1 MFSGL
6 PPKTDLRHH
15 RSDAKLAG
23 KFSDAGLHTLFFFCC
38 MRRQCINGDH
48 HGSIVMTDADR
59 ISALEKRVR
68 ELEHAVNEAR
78 TLLRHSLARYDNLT
92 TRLHVMQQN
101 GHDCDD

>member
-1 MFSGL
+1 
-6 PPKTDLRHH
+6 
-15 RSDAKLAG
+15 
-23 KFSDAGLHTLFFFCC
+23 
-38 MRRQCINGDH
+38 
-48 HGSIVMTDADR
+48 MTDADR